1 MTACICASA
10 RSRSLMSRVV
20 VVTPIVLPSGA
31 VRGDTSIDTVKTVPS
46 ARSRIVRYG
55 STRPPAATIARIS
68 ASSQRRAGGMMMSFD
83 RPSISPA
90 V

>member
-1 MTACICASA
+1 MTACICVSA

-20 VVTPIVLPSGA
+20 VVTPMVRPSGPDS
-31 VRGDTSIDTVKTVPS
+31 GDTSIDTVKTVPS
-46 ARSRIVRYG
+46 ARWRSVRYG
-55 STRPPAATIARIS
+55 STRPSAATIVRIS
-68 ASSQRRAGGMMMSFD
+68 ASSARRDGGMIRSFD